1 MKFALTF
8 FLSLLMVAG
17 CSSVPKNPEGW
28 MAKYENSCVPTAIA
42 FKQGLERQGIWA
54 RAFSYRYT
62 YEGKDR
68 GHAMTAFLY
77 PSGAN
82 KLWTYDALGSWRVR
96 AYTNDVRAIA
106 DYAHAVR
113 GAESFTRQAEWL
125 D

>member
-1 MKFALTF
+1 MKLV
-8 FLSLLMVAG
+8 LLLLLAVAG
-17 CSSVPKNPEGW
+17 CVSVPKNPEAW
-28 MAKYENSCVPTAIA
+28 MVRYENSCVPTAIA
-42 FKQGLERQGIWA
+42 FRQGLERQGIWA
-54 RAFSYRYT
+54 RVFSYRYT

-77 PSGAN
+77 PPGEN

-113 GAESFTRQAEWL
+113 GAESFTRNAEWL